1 MRSGEKCVLTEKDLE
16 LERGLKALEIHD
28 RLVALARLDRRV
40 EAALCFYLLES
51 MSGSSKSTTD
61 TAAAVDY
68 ARECLGFEDRK
79 TRTLLNLARRFE
91 ELPKM
96 KESFG
101 RGEIPKGGLRSK
113 GHPPRSKS
121 GDQSALGIH
130 GRKRRNGG
138 SDSSAK
144 PKRFQSSTTRT
155 FALSMTWANKTERAS
170 SSWSSSKERRSNI
183 G

>member
-51 MSGSSKSTTD
+51 MSGSSISTMGMPPPSTT
-61 TAAAVDY
+61 
-68 ARECLGFEDRK
+68 R
-79 TRTLLNLARRFE
+79 
-91 ELPKM
+91 
-96 KESFG
+96 
-101 RGEIPKGGLRSK
+101 
-113 GHPPRSKS
+113 
-121 GDQSALGIH
+121 
-130 GRKRRNGG
+130 
-138 SDSSAK
+138 AK